1 MEGQLLNPSNKV
13 TSIFSVAFSWSCH
26 SPIETRNVLLE
37 RIPNPRQLVIV
48 LYESIGL
55 AFVVGHE
62 EVLPLFVTAE
72 PVSLLYCDI
81 DARSSDVQVGRLKH
95 LPLVLPD
102 EVNLFLR
109 ELVLSQ
115 QRDDPSEEL
124 TFIRVVEIIIIVV
137 GVGVAFWRFGDV
149 CDVGDCSDL
158 ACGFVEEDPS
168 SVLDH
173 PFPVYLV
180 ESFPERRQDVRIF
193 LLPDV
198 TEG

>member
-1 MEGQLLNPSNKV
+1 
-13 TSIFSVAFSWSCH
+13 
-26 SPIETRNVLLE
+26 
-37 RIPNPRQLVIV
+37 
-48 LYESIGL
+48 
-55 AFVVGHE
+55 
-62 EVLPLFVTAE
+62 VTAE
-72 PVSLLYCDI
+72 PVSLLHRDI

-102 EVNLFLR
+102 KVDLFLR
-109 ELVLSQ
+109 ELVLGQ

-124 TFIRVVEIIIIVV
+124 TFIRVVEIIIIVI
-137 GVGVAFWRFGDV
+137 GVGVAFGRFGDV

-158 ACGFVEEDPS
+158 ACGFVKEDPPG
-168 SVLDH
+168 VLDH

-180 ESFPERRQDVRIF
+180 ESFPEGRQHVRIF